1 MFVAEIF
8 ALAQCLM
15 RRICYAG
22 VIMIDLAAALVLL
35 VLTHLVPSAPG
46 VRPACIRVMGLAGF
60 RVVYSGVSLAVV
72 AWLVVAYIN
81 ATDAPWLWTPPEW
94 GRWVAVFLMPVSL
107 WLIAVRMLQR
117 PRDVRTGIYRV
128 IPAPGSVGILL
139 WALLHLL
146 NVGHARA
153 VLLFGVF
160 AAIAAVAAVK
170 NTRTAPRVAAPDA
183 VATGPDW
190 KPIVSALTV
199 WMILLAIHPHVIG
212 VDPLAGILP

>member
-1 MFVAEIF
+1 
-8 ALAQCLM
+8 
-15 RRICYAG
+15 
-22 VIMIDLAAALVLL
+22 MIDLAAALVLL

-60 RVVYSGVSLAVV
+60 RVVYSVVSLAVV

-81 ATDAPWLWTPPEW
+81 AADALWLWTPPEW
-94 GRWVAVFLMPVSL
+94 ARWVAVMGMPVAI
-107 WLIAVRMLQR
+107 WLVAARLFER
-117 PRDVRTGIYRV
+117 PGDTRTGIYRV

-146 NVGHARA
+146 NVSHARA
-153 VLLFGVF
+153 LLLFGVF

-183 VATGPDW
+183 VGTGWDW
-190 KPIVSALTV
+190 KPIVAALAV
-199 WMILLAIHPHVIG
+199 WMLLLAIHPHVIG
-212 VDPLAGILP
+212 IDPLAGILP